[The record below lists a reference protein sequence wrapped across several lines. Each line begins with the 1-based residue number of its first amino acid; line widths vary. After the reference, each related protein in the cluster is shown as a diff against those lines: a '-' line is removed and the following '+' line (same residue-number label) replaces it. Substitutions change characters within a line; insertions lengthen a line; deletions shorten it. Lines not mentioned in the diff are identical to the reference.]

1 MTIRDAAK
9 RVIELQR
16 DYTGGKVG
24 EREMLLDPILYAYL
38 EGRFGHFTRQHPV
51 RRTGTVKPAR
61 VDFRRGTMNP
71 VLIEFA
77 VRPPSGH
84 GTLYGSQNRSELR
97 KLCRMAAAL
106 RVLLLVDLYHIPLSQ
121 ESLRR
126 SYEKISGGQ
135 GNFVRRAVRVVYVHR
150 KRTFDFL
157 WRP

>member
-1 MTIRDAAK
+1 
-9 RVIELQR
+9 
-16 DYTGGKVG
+16 
-24 EREMLLDPILYAYL
+24 
-38 EGRFGHFTRQHPV
+38 
-51 RRTGTVKPAR
+51 
-61 VDFRRGTMNP
+61 
-71 VLIEFA
+71 
-77 VRPPSGH
+77 
-84 GTLYGSQNRSELR
+84 
-97 KLCRMAAAL
+97 MAAAL